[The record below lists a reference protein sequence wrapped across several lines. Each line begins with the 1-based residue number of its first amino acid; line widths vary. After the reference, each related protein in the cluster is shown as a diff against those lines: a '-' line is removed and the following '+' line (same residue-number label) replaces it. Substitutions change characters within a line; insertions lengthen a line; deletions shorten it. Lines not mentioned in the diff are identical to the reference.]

1 VQVHNFPGLFCD
13 GVQLWRGDRHVLRGV
28 SCALRAGEVLHVAGG
43 NGAGKT
49 TLLRVCAGL
58 LTPEQ
63 GSVRWGSAPIAADRD
78 AYVRAMTFL
87 AHSDGLKAEFSARE
101 NLAYDAGL
109 KQALASGA
117 IDSAIARVGLG
128 AAGDLPARALS
139 AGQRRRLAL
148 ARVLLAGAALWILDE
163 PFTNLD
169 AAGVEFVAEAIA
181 VQAEAGGAVLF
192 AAHQAPAIPRRAAQ
206 RLDLA

>member
-1 VQVHNFPGLFCD
+1 
-13 GVQLWRGDRHVLRGV
+13 VLRGV
-28 SCALRAGEVLHVAGG
+28 SLSLRAGEVLHVAGA

-58 LTPEQ
+58 LTPEE
-63 GSVRWGSAPIAADRD
+63 GGVRWGSAPIAADRD
-78 AYVRAMTFL
+78 AYALGMSFL
-87 AHSDGLKAEFSARE
+87 AHSDGLKADLSARE
-101 NLAYDAGL
+101 NLAFEAGIRREL
-109 KQALASGA
+109 SAAE
-117 IDSAIARVGLG
+117 IDSTIARVGLG
-128 AAGDLPARALS
+128 AAATLPARALS

-169 AAGVEFVAEAIA
+169 AAGVELASEAIA
-181 VQAEAGGAVLF
+181 AQAESGGAVLF
-192 AAHQAPAIPRRAAQ
+192 AAHQAPAIPRRTAQ